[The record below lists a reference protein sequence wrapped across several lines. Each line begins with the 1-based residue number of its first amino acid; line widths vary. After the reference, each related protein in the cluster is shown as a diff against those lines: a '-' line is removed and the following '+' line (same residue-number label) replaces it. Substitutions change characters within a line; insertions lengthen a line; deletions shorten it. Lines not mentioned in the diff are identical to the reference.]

1 MENCYCS
8 VRFQTGEELD
18 EALFKAITACDEAE
32 KACNEAEK
40 ACTAAEEARTSAT
53 QADEAKA
60 AIENM
65 VVEGVVLEVG
75 EDPTV
80 EKSVEDG
87 VVKLTFGLVPGDKGD
102 KGDAFTYED
111 FTEEQLE
118 ALKSDVTE
126 AVLATFPIAEEES
139 F

>member
-18 EALFKAITACDEAE
+18 EALSKAIIACDEVDR
-32 KACNEAEK
+32 ACNEAEK
-40 ACTAAEEARTSAT
+40 ACTAAT
-53 QADEAKA
+53 QAAEAKD

-65 VVEGVVLEVG
+65 EVEGVVLEVG
-75 EDPTV
+75 EAPTV

-102 KGDAFTYED
+102 PFTYED
-111 FTEEQLE
+111 FTEEQLA
-118 ALKSDVTE
+118 ALKNDICES
-126 AVLATFPIAEEES
+126 VLETFPVAEEAS

>member
-32 KACNEAEK
+32 KACNA
-40 ACTAAEEARTSAT
+40 AT
-53 QADEAKA
+53 QADEAKT

-87 VVKLTFGLVPGDKGD
+87 VVKLTFGIAPSEKGD
-102 KGDAFTYED
+102 KGDAFTYDD

-118 ALKSDVTE
+118 ALKNDVTE
-126 AVLATFPIAEEES
+126 AVLAAFPVAEEES